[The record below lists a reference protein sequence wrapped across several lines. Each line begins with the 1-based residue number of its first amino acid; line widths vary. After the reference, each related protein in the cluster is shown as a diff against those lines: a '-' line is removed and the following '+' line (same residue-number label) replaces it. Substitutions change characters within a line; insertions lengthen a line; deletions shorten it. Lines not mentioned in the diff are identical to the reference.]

1 MSSIEM
7 FSRLTSETALLRT
20 RLEGFTR
27 QATSGLRAERLG
39 DLAPEIPRA
48 VSLRG
53 EIDRRELYGKVMD
66 QALGRTA
73 VTQDSL
79 ERLTDI
85 AREFRTKAATR
96 LNSGD
101 PGSLMTVQSDAR
113 AALTEVAHLLNTRH
127 AGEYLFGGSDLGRP
141 PIPDPQGLATG
152 QMARDIAAEV
162 AGLAVNGAQ
171 ATVAAT
177 RGIAQS
183 TAAGV
188 TPFSDFLSADEALPP
203 AEREARRGV
212 PTADGQIIGYGIAA
226 NRNAAATSTG
236 ETTGSWSR
244 DLMRNLMSLAAL
256 TPAQMNDPAAFDGFV
271 AKIREGLSSAELAL
285 GEEAGAL
292 GQVEARMETA
302 QRRHAD
308 LSATLAQ
315 QLASIEEV
323 DVADVLTR
331 MQATRTAL
339 EASYRAIS
347 SLSDLNLAN
356 FLR

>member
-7 FSRLTSETALLRT
+7 FTRLTGEAAQLRT

-27 QATSGLRAERLG
+27 QATTGLRAEKLG
-39 DLAPEIPRA
+39 DLSAEVPRA

-53 EIDRRELYGKVMD
+53 EIGRREVYGRVMD
-66 QALGRTA
+66 QALGRAA

-79 ERLTDI
+79 LRLTEI
-85 AREFRTKAATR
+85 ARAFRTQAATR

-101 PGSLMTVQSDAR
+101 PGSLMTVQGNAR
-113 AALTEVAHLLNTRH
+113 AALTEVAQLLNTRH
-127 AGEYLFGGSDLGRP
+127 AGEYLFGGSDTGRP
-141 PIPDPQGLATG
+141 PIPDPLGLATG
-152 QMARDIAAEV
+152 QMAQDIAAEV
-162 AGLAVNGAQ
+162 AGLAVNGAY
-171 ATVAAT
+171 ATLDAT

-183 TAAGV
+183 TAPGL
-188 TPFSDFLSADEALPP
+188 TPFSDFLTADEALPP
-203 AEREARRGV
+203 GLREARRGV
-212 PTADGQIIGYGIAA
+212 PAADGLVIGYGIAA
-226 NRNAAATSTG
+226 HRNTDALSTG

-256 TPAQMNDPAAFDGFV
+256 TPAQMSEPGAFDTFV
-271 AKIREGLSSAELAL
+271 GKIREGLSSAEVAL
-285 GEEAGAL
+285 GEEAGSL
-292 GQVEARMETA
+292 GLVEARMETA
-302 QRRHAD
+302 RRRHGD
-308 LSATLAQ
+308 LSATLAK

-323 DVADVLTR
+323 DVADALTR
-331 MQATRTAL
+331 MQATRTTL